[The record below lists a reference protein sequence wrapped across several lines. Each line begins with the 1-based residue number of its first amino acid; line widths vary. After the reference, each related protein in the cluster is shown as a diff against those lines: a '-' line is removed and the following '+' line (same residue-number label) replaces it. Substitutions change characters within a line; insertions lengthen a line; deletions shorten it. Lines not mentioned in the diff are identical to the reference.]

1 MDTFSITDM
10 GRLRNSNQDSVFC
23 DENPVGRFPNLFLVA
38 DGMGGH
44 KAGDLASRLCI
55 EEVVNQIENST
66 ARTPVSAFEQ
76 AVAAANQ
83 RVYQCAQEDFELAG
97 MGTTMVGAMV
107 EDGTV
112 YIINIGDSRLYRMHD
127 RLEQITVDH
136 SLVEEM
142 VQSGEIQKEE
152 MRTHPNKNII
162 TRALGTDDSV
172 RPDCFEVKVEE
183 GDVLLLCSDGLTNMV
198 EDSEIEK
205 ILEKHKDD
213 MKLAGENLVWQANE
227 AGGKDNISVILVRL

>member
-1 MDTFSITDM
+1 MDTFSMTDT
-10 GRLRNSNQDSVFC
+10 GRLRNSNQDCLFC
-23 DENPVGRFPNLFLVA
+23 EENAVGKFPNLFLVA

-55 EEVVNQIENST
+55 DEIVKQIRDSQ

-76 AVAAANQ
+76 AISVANAC
-83 RVYQCAQEDFELAG
+83 VYERSMEDFELAG
-97 MGTTMVGAMV
+97 MGTTIVGAMI
-107 EDGTV
+107 ENKTA
-112 YIINIGDSRLYRMHD
+112 YIVNIGDSRLYRLHD
-127 RLEQITVDH
+127 KLEQITVDH

-162 TRALGTDDSV
+162 TRALGTGNLV

-198 EDSEIEK
+198 DDHDIEEIVK
-205 ILEKHKDD
+205 RHKEN
-213 MKLAGENLVWQANE
+213 MKLAGENLVRQANE

>member
-1 MDTFSITDM
+1 MDTFSITDT
-10 GRLRNSNQDSVFC
+10 GRLRNSNQDCLFC
-23 DENPVGRFPNLFLVA
+23 EENAVGRFPNLFLVA

-55 EEVVNQIENST
+55 DEIVKQLRNSQ

-76 AVAAANQ
+76 AIAVANAC
-83 RVYQCAQEDFELAG
+83 VYERSMGDFELAG
-97 MGTTMVGAMV
+97 MGTTIVGAMI
-107 EDGTV
+107 ENGTA
-112 YIINIGDSRLYRMHD
+112 YIVNIGDSRLYRLHEK
-127 RLEQITVDH
+127 LEQITVDH

-198 EDSEIEK
+198 DDQEIEEIVK
-205 ILEKHKDD
+205 KHKED
-213 MKLAGENLVWQANE
+213 MKLAGENLVRQANE

>member
-1 MDTFSITDM
+1 MDTFSMTDT
-10 GRLRNSNQDSVFC
+10 GRLRNSNQDCLFC
-23 DENPVGRFPNLFLVA
+23 EENAVGKFPNLFLVA

-55 EEVVNQIENST
+55 DEIVKQIRDSQ

-76 AVAAANQ
+76 AISVANAC
-83 RVYQCAQEDFELAG
+83 VYERSMEDFELAG
-97 MGTTMVGAMV
+97 MGTTIVGAMI
-107 EDGTV
+107 ENKTA
-112 YIINIGDSRLYRMHD
+112 YIVNIGDSRLYRLHD
-127 RLEQITVDH
+127 KLEQITVDH

-162 TRALGTDDSV
+162 TRALGTGNLV

-198 EDSEIEK
+198 DDHDIEEIVK
-205 ILEKHKDD
+205 RHKED
-213 MKLAGENLVWQANE
+213 MKLAGENLVRQANE